1 MARGAMA
8 IASGKMIKPYI
19 FHAWGGEILYPP
31 ASKPLFSRADPGYQQ
46 RVEMLDAIRQGMKLV
61 PETSTARAAFAPTG
75 DIKCRANGKTGTA
88 EIIKTTGQHSAWFIG
103 WREPKGKPLTA
114 EERRQ
119 RRLNNIDIHP
129 RERRLVYACMTT
141 HGFGGFRTGGSSCAP
156 IVADTLV
163 AMEKKPEPKKKKA
176 RPGRR
181 ARNN

>member
-1 MARGAMA
+1 
-8 IASGKMIKPYI
+8 
-19 FHAWGGEILYPP
+19 
-31 ASKPLFSRADPGYQQ
+31 
-46 RVEMLDAIRQGMKLV
+46 MLLAIRQGMKLV
-61 PETSTARAAFAPTG
+61 PETSTARAAFARTG
-75 DIKCRANGKTGTA
+75 DIKCRAYGKTGTA
-88 EIIKTTGQHSAWFIG
+88 EIVKQTGQHSAWFIG

-119 RRLNNIDIHP
+119 RRLNNLDIHP

-163 AMEKKPEPKKKKA
+163 AMEKKEEPKKKKA

-181 ARNN
+181 ARRN

>member
-1 MARGAMA
+1 
-8 IASGKMIKPYI
+8 
-19 FHAWGGEILYPP
+19 
-31 ASKPLFSRADPGYQQ
+31 
-46 RVEMLDAIRQGMKLV
+46 MKLV
-61 PETSTARAAFAPTG
+61 PETSTARAAFAQTG
-75 DIKCRANGKTGTA
+75 DIKCRAYGKTGTA
-88 EIIKTTGQHSAWFIG
+88 EIVKKTGQHSAWFIG

-119 RRLNNIDIHP
+119 RRLNNLDIHP

-163 AMEKKPEPKKKKA
+163 AMEKKEEPKKKKA

-181 ARNN
+181 ARRN